1 MTTSTPLAG
10 RASRLTGALLAVGA
24 VLLLL
29 PGLGS
34 FGFWEP
40 FELNLVDEARS
51 AAGASLKPGA
61 AAAWLAAMGL
71 RVGSGEWGARL
82 PFALAALATL
92 GLVYALGR
100 DLFGPRAAAFASL
113 ALLTT
118 PQFLLQG
125 RQVFSEMPLQLGQAL
140 ALLGLT
146 RFAWPAAGAGPS
158 PGTGKPGHL
167 ALGIGGLL
175 LGTFLGGGAL
185 LGAVVP
191 LGALA
196 GALLVARGSLP
207 APGLRGRR
215 GLVALLLATALL
227 VVLVAVGPY
236 VAGKAS
242 WLLGGTPRGGQ
253 PAQRFEFF
261 LRAVGFGLFPWS
273 ALAFFGLGRP
283 AALLVAGGEEPGS
296 PEARRLFAGLV
307 LLLCAALGFTF
318 GTAQVLLTGERRFAL
333 LVPLALGVGALLD
346 DIQAR
351 RIRSPVLALIVATG
365 TMLLA
370 RDLVQEP
377 EGLASAHLGGAKI
390 TWPTGVSLRGAVLA
404 AGALFAIGIVGWAA
418 PPAAEPVVV
427 IDAPGSRG
435 RLARLFAS
443 LFGPLFALVG
453 RLARRLWSLATRVGP
468 ALTLLSAV
476 GFAVY
481 LVHALVPTL
490 SKHLSP
496 KHLVDH
502 YAAVTA
508 QSPGALALYK
518 TPRAGIFP
526 SHSQELSVE
535 ADLVS
540 FLRKPERAFAIIQ
553 AGDLAAVNLAMR
565 TASIPY
571 GVVDG
576 SSSKLILISNR
587 LLAGER
593 DDSPLAS
600 LVWMPPTGAG
610 PEARPPWPAPQHP
623 GSCVFGDEIEYLGA
637 DYPPVVRRPTDLP
650 LMLHFRVKKKT
661 PAGYAIF
668 VHLELPGQPIVNG
681 DHSPLKNLFPTA
693 YWYPGE
699 YLRDLHEIEMPLMTN
714 SPGNYTIHFGFWPG
728 GNTVGTRIATTAGNH
743 DPYNRCYVGRVEV
756 K

>member
-1 MTTSTPLAG
+1 MTTSTPIAA
-10 RASRLTGALLAVGA
+10 RASRLPGALLALGA

-34 FGFWEP
+34 FGLWEP
-40 FELNLVDEARS
+40 FELDLVDEARS
-51 AAGASLKPGA
+51 SAGATLKPGA
-61 AAAWLAAMGL
+61 AAAWLAALGL
-71 RVGSGEWGARL
+71 RVASGEWGARL
-82 PFALAALATL
+82 PFALSALATL
-92 GLVYALGR
+92 AVVYAIGR
-100 DLFGPRAAAFASL
+100 DLFGPRAAALASVV
-113 ALLTT
+113 LLTT

-125 RQVFSEMPLQLGQAL
+125 RQVFSDMPLQLGHAL
-140 ALLGLT
+140 ALLGLV
-146 RFAWPAAGAGPS
+146 RFAWPTEGG
-158 PGTGKPGHL
+158 GKARHL
-167 ALGIGGLL
+167 LLGVGGLL
-175 LGTFLGGGAL
+175 VGTLLGGGAL
-185 LGAVVP
+185 VGAVVP

-215 GLVALLLATALL
+215 GLLALLVAAALL

-253 PAQRFEFF
+253 PGQRFEFF

-283 AALLVAGGEEPGS
+283 AALLVGGGEDPAGS

-307 LLLCAALGFTF
+307 LLLFAGLGFTF

-333 LVPLALGVGALLD
+333 LVPLALAAGALLD

-351 RIRSPVLALIVATG
+351 RVRSPVLALIVATG

-377 EGLASAHLGGAKI
+377 EGLASAHLGGAKL
-390 TWPTGVSLRGAVLA
+390 TWPTGVSLRAAVLA
-404 AGALFAIGIVGWAA
+404 AGGLFAIGLVGWAA
-418 PPAAEPVVV
+418 PPAAEPVTV

-435 RLARLFAS
+435 RLARRFAT
-443 LFGPLFALVG
+443 LFGPLLGLVA
-453 RLARRLWSLATRVGP
+453 RIARRLWGLATRLAQ
-468 ALTLLSAV
+468 ALTLLAAA
-476 GFAVY
+476 GFAIY

-496 KHLVDH
+496 KHLVDR
-502 YAAVTA
+502 YAEVTA
-508 QSPGALALYK
+508 QSPGPLALYK

-535 ADLVS
+535 ADLVT

-553 AGDLAAVNLAMR
+553 AGELAAVNLAMR
-565 TASIPY
+565 TAQIPY

-576 SSSKLILISNR
+576 SSSKLVLVANR
-587 LLAGER
+587 LLPEER

-600 LVWMPPTGAG
+600 LVWMPPPGAG

-623 GSCVFGDEIEYLGA
+623 GDCVFGDQIEYLGA
-637 DYPPVVRRPTDLP
+637 DYPAEVRRPTDLP
-650 LMLHFRVKKKT
+650 LTLHFRVKQKT

-668 VHLELPGQPIVNG
+668 VHLELPGHPIVNG
-681 DHSPLKNLFPTA
+681 DHSPLKNLFATA

-699 YLRDLHEIEMPLMTN
+699 YLRDKHEIELPLMTN
-714 SPGNYTIHFGFWPG
+714 DPGTYTIHFGFWPG
-728 GNTVGTRIATTAGNH
+728 GNTVGTRIAVTAGNR
-743 DPYNRCYVGRVEV
+743 DTQNRCYVGRVDV